1 MTDTWAGSFMW
12 PKSLIDGSE
21 HVPYGGKVNDILIAG
36 ALAGY
41 GIAMPVGAVTIMIVT
56 LSAQESLRT
65 GLAGAMGTATADGL
79 YALIAALTGA
89 ALAGLL
95 RPVAVP
101 MRWAAAIVLVALAVK
116 GLTTA
121 IRRSLDPDSVQRVE
135 AKRPLNTYVQFL
147 GLTVLNPLTIIYFSA
162 LVLAL
167 RNDNWP
173 PMGGFMFV
181 TAAFIASASWQA
193 LLAVGGALIGRFLTS
208 RKGRLGTAV
217 IGNGV
222 IIVLAARLMVN

>member
-1 MTDTWAGSFMW
+1 M
-12 PKSLIDGSE
+12 
-21 HVPYGGKVNDILIAG
+21 NDILIAG

-41 GIAMPVGAVTIMIVT
+41 GIAMPVGAITVMIVT

-95 RPVAVP
+95 QPVAVP
-101 MRWAAAIVLVALAVK
+101 MRWAAAVVLLALAAK
-116 GLTTA
+116 GLTDA
-121 IRRSLDPDSVQRVE
+121 VRRSLDPDSVQRIQ
-135 AKRPLNTYVQFL
+135 AKRPLNIYLQFL
-147 GLTVLNPLTIIYFSA
+147 GLTILNPLTIIYFSA

-167 RNDNWP
+167 RNDDWP
-173 PMGGFMFV
+173 PMGGLIFV
-181 TAAFIASASWQA
+181 AAAFIASASWQA
-193 LLAVGGALIGRFLTS
+193 LLAVGGALVGRVLTS
-208 RKGRLGTAV
+208 GKGRLGTAV

-222 IIVLAARLMVN
+222 IIFLAVRLLLS